1 MTDPRLPSLR
11 PRRPLR
17 HPHSLSAC
25 PALASLSS
33 LSWLSSLLPMM
44 LLALGASPAQA
55 QLWDARDRFL
65 PVPSIAEQEFMR
77 YGEVVASCD
86 WDGDGRADLAVGM
99 PDYSNDAGAVFFF
112 RMDPQGS
119 PVFVRAVG
127 TVNQESLGASVAC
140 GDFDGDGDAEVAAG
154 APEFALGGIEEGR
167 VVLYDWVAGTM
178 VDTGEFRQS
187 LAGVAGSAEDFDEF
201 GGSLAVGDFDGDGA
215 DDLAVGSPGEDVGA
229 TDAAGA
235 VTFFYGELGV
245 GLVVAGNSIWHKDT
259 TGVVGDPGEGENVG
273 LALAAIRNDCDAF
286 DDLAVGVPGQTV
298 DGVEDAGAVYVV
310 QGSAGGL
317 VHATSFVLD
326 TTSFTQEGASPPHL
340 SDRFGSTLASA
351 GAYFPGAC
359 GTIAIGAPRR
369 EVGGVDG
376 AGALYLRGEGGGSTR
391 YFTAADFDVAPDP
404 QDNFAES
411 FAFADFNADGRLDL
425 VVGMPGNDPALSNL
439 TGGVFVG
446 LSNSGA
452 EPDPG
457 NAQLIV
463 PRSTLGLFEF
473 VTDDG
478 SLGEA
483 LVSADFDGDSVPD
496 LAVGLPTADYGDL
509 TNVGGVQI
517 LYGGLFA
524 ADFEGGNDN
533 EW

>member
-1 MTDPRLPSLR
+1 MPDHCLSSR
-11 PRRPLR
+11 RRPL
-17 HPHSLSAC
+17 SLCASSA
-25 PALASLSS
+25 LVL
-33 LSWLSSLLPMM
+33 LLPLA
-44 LLALGASPAQA
+44 LLPLGASPARA

-65 PVPSIAEQEFMR
+65 PVPNIPQREFMR

-99 PDYSNDAGAVFFF
+99 PEYNDDAGAVFFY

-119 PVFVRAVG
+119 PVFAGAVG
-127 TVNQESLGASVAC
+127 TVGQESLGAAVAC
-140 GDFDGDGDAEVAAG
+140 GDFDGDGDAEAAAG
-154 APEFALGGIEEGR
+154 APQFALGGIEEGR
-167 VVLYDWVAGTM
+167 VVLYDWVGGTM
-178 VDTGEFRQS
+178 VETGEFRQS
-187 LAGVAGSAEDFDEF
+187 LADVAGAAEDFDEF
-201 GGSLAVGDFDGDGA
+201 GGSLAVGDFDADGA

-229 TDAAGA
+229 TNAAGA

-259 TGVVGDPGEGENVG
+259 TGVVGDPGVGENVG
-273 LALAAIRNDCDAF
+273 LALAVIRNDCDAF
-286 DDLAVGVPGQTV
+286 ADLAVGVPGQTV

-310 QGSAGGL
+310 HGSAGGL

-326 TTSFTQEGASPPHL
+326 TTSFTQGGASPPHT
-340 SDRFGSTLASA
+340 SDRFGATLASA

-359 GTIAIGAPRR
+359 GTIAIGAPGR

-376 AGALYLRGEGGGSTR
+376 AGALYLRRDGGGSSR
-391 YFTAADFDVAPDP
+391 YFTAADFGVAPDLN
-404 QDNFAES
+404 DHFAES
-411 FAFADFNADGRLDL
+411 FAFADFNADSRLDL
-425 VVGMPGNDPALSNL
+425 VVGMPRYDPALSSF

-446 LSNSGA
+446 LSSNGQ
-452 EPDPG
+452 EPDPA

-463 PRSTLGLFEF
+463 PRSTLELFEF
-473 VTDDG
+473 VTDNG
-478 SLGEA
+478 SFGQA

-496 LAVGLPTADYGDL
+496 LAVGLPSADYVDL
-509 TNVGGVQI
+509 TDAGGVQI